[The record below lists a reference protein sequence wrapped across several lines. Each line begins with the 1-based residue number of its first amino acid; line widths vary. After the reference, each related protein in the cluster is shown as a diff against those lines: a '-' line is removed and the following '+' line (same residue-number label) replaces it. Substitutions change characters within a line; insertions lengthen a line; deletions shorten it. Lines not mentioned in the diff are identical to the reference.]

1 MTTFKFNVI
10 VLNVILPLVVLGF
23 LWLNTRIDIIVA
35 NVIKL

>member
-1 MTTFKFNVI
+1 MTTVKFNVN

-23 LWLNTRIDIIVA
+23 LWQNTRIDIIVA